1 MEIIKANIQHAK
13 LLAPL
18 FDAYRVF
25 YRKPSDI
32 TAALQ
37 FTQQRLTKQDSTIF
51 LALEDSVGVGF
62 TQLYPSF
69 SSLNMQRIFILN
81 DLYVTPD
88 YRKKNIARQLLRTAK
103 QFALANH
110 AIELLLSTEITNEIA
125 QKLYHSE
132 GYIQNTQ
139 FLDFSLTL

>member
-25 YRKPSDI
+25 YRQTSDPV
-32 TAALQ
+32 AALQ

-51 LALEDSVGVGF
+51 LALKDSVGIGF

-69 SSLNMQRIFILN
+69 SSINMQRIFILN
-81 DLYVTPD
+81 DLYIAPD

-110 AIELLLSTEITNEIA
+110 AIELVLSTERNNDIA